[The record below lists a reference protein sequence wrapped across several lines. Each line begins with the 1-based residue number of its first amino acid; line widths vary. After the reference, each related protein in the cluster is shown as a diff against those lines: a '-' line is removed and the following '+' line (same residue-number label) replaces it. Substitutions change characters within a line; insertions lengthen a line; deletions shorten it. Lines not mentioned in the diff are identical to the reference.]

1 MKNIDNQEI
10 IKKYVDGT
18 MDAIEKQAFEQDLAT
33 DAALQKEVEVYRQ
46 IYFVLH
52 NKGMMSVS
60 QTIASVL
67 DKTPLT
73 PDFDAYQN
81 YFDTPPSV
89 KTGKTGHW
97 WTNKRLWILGVLALV
112 LGTGIGVYTFKN
124 TTEQARN
131 AAIVGQFEPF
141 SNIVGLNAD
150 DMSPFAQAMRLYDAG
165 DFAGAK
171 TGLTPYAK
179 RTNDPMAQLYLGIS
193 QLMTDDNEAAIKTLR
208 AVVDNSDAFTQ
219 EPARYNLALALLK
232 VGKRQEAAAILRGL
246 VEHPIYGE
254 KARAVVDEL
263 NKN

>member
-1 MKNIDNQEI
+1 MKNIDSQEI
-10 IKKYVDGT
+10 IKKYVDGA
-18 MDAIEKQAFEQDLAT
+18 MDAVEKQAFEQDLAT

-52 NKGMMSVS
+52 NKNLLSVS
-60 QTIASVL
+60 QTIGAVM

-81 YFDTPPSV
+81 YFDTPSV

-97 WTNKRLWILGVLALV
+97 LTNKGLWLLGVLALV
-112 LGTGIGVYTFKN
+112 LATGVGVYTFKN
-124 TTEQARN
+124 TAEQARN
-131 AAIVGQFEPF
+131 VAIISQFEPF

-150 DMSPFAQAMRLYDAG
+150 DRSPFAQAMRLYDSS
-165 DFAGAK
+165 DFSEAK
-171 TGLTPYAK
+171 TLLTSYVK

-208 AVVDNSDAFTQ
+208 SVVENSDAFTQ

-232 VGKRQEAAAILRGL
+232 VGKRQEATNILRGL